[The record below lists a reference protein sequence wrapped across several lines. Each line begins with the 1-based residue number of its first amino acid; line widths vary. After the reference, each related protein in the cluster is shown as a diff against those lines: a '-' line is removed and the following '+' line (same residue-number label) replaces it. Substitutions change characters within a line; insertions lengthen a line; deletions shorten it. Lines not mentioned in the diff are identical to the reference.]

1 MFILERTARQLGSW
15 QRAMRR
21 RDPLF
26 ATVNVTSRQLL
37 RQDLIHDVR
46 TVIARAGLARGTL
59 KLELT
64 ESLVMENP
72 EHSAQMLQRI
82 RDLGAGLALEDF
94 GSGHASLAYLQGFP
108 FDPSKLAQDVVAPD
122 GR

>member
-1 MFILERTARQLGSW
+1 MAEEVGLIVELGMFILERTARPLGSW

-26 ATVNVTSRQLL
+26 ATGNVTSRQLL

-46 TVIARAGLARGTL
+46 PVISRGGPARGTL

-64 ESLVMENP
+64 ETLVMENP
-72 EHSAQMLQRI
+72 EPSAHMLPRTPE
-82 RDLGAGLALEDF
+82 LCG
-94 GSGHASLAYLQGFP
+94 
-108 FDPSKLAQDVVAPD
+108 
-122 GR
+122 